1 MHLLC
6 VCALRC
12 CFAEHFL
19 FLLKNKSRVNG
30 GVRDV
35 VIRLT
40 ICFFVVFFVA
50 ELCWCV
56 ECGQNR
62 AVRRCKCAAATK
74 IGSHR
79 MLRRVESY
87 G

>member
-19 FLLKNKSRVNG
+19 FLLKKKSWVNG
-30 GVRDV
+30 DVRDA

-40 ICFFVVFFVA
+40 VCFFVVFFVV
-50 ELCWCV
+50 ELCCCV
-56 ECGQNR
+56 GCERNC
-62 AVRRCKCAAATK
+62 AVRRCKCAAAMK